1 MEPFIPQFTPVL
13 IAEEPSPRLRVGLV
27 GLGRQGARIAAA
39 LLARNLAVVA
49 LDRAVFD
56 RADLAPDLLIV
67 EAAAPK
73 LEVEAL
79 VLKLPVMADDFVL
92 LDPPERTYGRAP
104 KSLRKPNHAA
114 FRPRARGRS

>member
-56 RADLAPDLLIV
+56 RADLAPDLLPSTTFIS
-67 EAAAPK
+67 PH
-73 LEVEAL
+73 
-79 VLKLPVMADDFVL
+79 DDSDNPAQRAGAGRGVTG
-92 LDPPERTYGRAP
+92 ERA
-104 KSLRKPNHAA
+104 
-114 FRPRARGRS
+114 